1 MDTGDKSYP
10 CPVGAVRKDVVD
22 AVCRLLAGAG
32 DPDRAKGQQTY
43 MKSAMPFRGISA
55 PRLKAALA
63 PLLADPAYLL
73 DGRQE
78 WEATIRELWDS
89 ARFREERYSALAICR
104 HRLYRQWAQNPCAM
118 PLYRHLVE
126 SGAWWDF
133 VDEIAAHQVGAVL
146 RSHLETESG
155 RMRSWAIADSMWLR
169 RAAILSQLLSKDET
183 DRQLLLDC
191 IMANLAD
198 REFFIRKA
206 IGWSLR
212 QYARSGP
219 AAAGWVRDTV
229 DTLGPALSPLSRREA
244 LKHLG

>member
-1 MDTGDKSYP
+1 MGT
-10 CPVGAVRKDVVD
+10 VRGDVVD
-22 AVCRLLAGAG
+22 AIRRELEKMG
-32 DPDRAKGQQTY
+32 DPDRAKNHQAY
-43 MKSAMPFRGISA
+43 MKSTMPSRGISA
-55 PRLKAALA
+55 PQLKATLR
-63 PLLADPAYLL
+63 PLLADPAYVLT
-73 DGRQE
+73 GRDE
-78 WEATIRELWDS
+78 WEATIHGLWDT
-89 ARFREERYSALAICR
+89 AQFREERYAAVAICR
-104 HRLYRQWAQNPCAM
+104 HRLYRSWAQKPCAM

-133 VDEIAAHQVGAVL
+133 VDEIAAHQIGPVL
-146 RSHLETESG
+146 RSHPETESD
-155 RMRSWAIADSMWLR
+155 RIRSWAVADSMWVR

-191 IMANLAD
+191 ITANLAD

-219 AAAGWVRDTV
+219 AAAGWVRGTV
-229 DTLGPALSPLSRREA
+229 DELGTRLSPLSRREA